1 MKLPFSDEEYK
12 KKKESHEI
20 LVPGD
25 LCYCKGP
32 YNPLDGWMVVIE
44 GNYMDLYSNLY
55 PCNSVADIYQL
66 NQYAGFSYHDDF
78 KNDRE
83 VMIVEEGAWYYRH
96 DLIYIRHLNKTEYGT
111 IKALAEAGAE
121 VPKEIADAI
130 FKVKR
135 EYLDKY
141 IDQTEGLTRVNFI
154 DVDNHTTIG
163 MILEKLPG
171 NMKIHIDNIHSENVQ
186 TLQRYINYIVDPNTM
201 YIENTKDGRTLLHLQ
216 FTREIRHDKPS
227 HDDDKPKQILDIHEI
242 TPIATI
248 KRPKKIKLKKIESK
262 VKKEEPE
269 ESKKTIRPL
278 YGPGDLVHLKDD
290 DKHDLYIVLGSEA
303 YRCSS
308 VGFVYPNIRY
318 PSFHTY
324 FVMNT
329 NTHICSYTVYSNMV
343 LYEQH
348 FSQIALK
355 EYYNRFLEEKI

>member
-1 MKLPFSDEEYK
+1 MKLPFSEEEYK

-32 YNPLDGWMVVIE
+32 YNPLDGWMIVIE
-44 GNYMDLYSNLY
+44 GNYMDLYANLY

-78 KNDRE
+78 KSDRE

-96 DLIYIRHLNKTEYGT
+96 DLTYIRHLNKTEYGT
-111 IKALAEAGAE
+111 IKALAEAGTE
-121 VPKEIADAI
+121 VPKEIADTI

-135 EYLDKY
+135 EYLNKY
-141 IDQTEGLTRVNFI
+141 IDQTKGLTH
-154 DVDNHTTIG
+154 D
-163 MILEKLPG
+163 
-171 NMKIHIDNIHSENVQ
+171 EN
-186 TLQRYINYIVDPNTM
+186 
-201 YIENTKDGRTLLHLQ
+201 
-216 FTREIRHDKPS
+216 
-227 HDDDKPKQILDIHEI
+227 KPKQILDIHEI

-269 ESKKTIRPL
+269 KPKSTIRSL

-308 VGFVYPNIRY
+308 VGFVYPNISY

-329 NTHICSYTVYSNMV
+329 NTHICIYTVSSNMV

>member
-1 MKLPFSDEEYK
+1 MKLPFSAEEYK

-25 LCYCKGP
+25 LCYCTGP
-32 YNPLDGWMVVIE
+32 YNPLDGWMIVIE
-44 GNYMDLYSNLY
+44 GNYMDLHSNMY
-55 PCNSVADIYQL
+55 PPDMIADKYQL

-78 KNDRE
+78 KSDRE

-96 DLIYIRHLNKTEYGT
+96 NIIYIRHLSKTEFGI
-111 IKALAEAGAE
+111 IKTLAETREE
-121 VPKEIADAI
+121 VPKKIADAI
-130 FKVKR
+130 FTIKK

-141 IDQTEGLTRVNFI
+141 IKQTDGLSRADFI
-154 DVDNHTTIG
+154 DADENTTIG
-163 MILEKLPG
+163 MILSKLPTD
-171 NMKIHIDNIHSENVQ
+171 MTLRIDNAGIAS
-186 TLQRYINYIVDPNTM
+186 LQHYVNYRVNPNTL
-201 YIENTKDGRTLLHLQ
+201 YVEETEKGKLLHVKI
-216 FTREIRHDKPS
+216 TSEIRTNGPS
-227 HDDDKPKQILDIHEI
+227 YNNSKSK
-242 TPIATI
+242 
-248 KRPKKIKLKKIESK
+248 PKKIKLKKIESK

-269 ESKKTIRPL
+269 EPKKTIRPL

-303 YRCSS
+303 YRSSS

-329 NTHICSYTVYSNMV
+329 NTNICIYTVYSNMV

>member
-1 MKLPFSDEEYK
+1 MKLPFSEEEYK

-25 LCYCKGP
+25 LCYHVNYFNSDAMGF
-32 YNPLDGWMVVIE
+32 MVVIE
-44 GNYMDLYSNLY
+44 GNYADLYLQMPYSQPVENRH
-55 PCNSVADIYQL
+55 L
-66 NQYAGFSYHDDF
+66 NQYSGFTYHEDF
-78 KNDRE
+78 RNPELNRSLIE
-83 VMIVEEGAWYYRH
+83 RGAWYDR
-96 DLIYIRHLNKTEYGT
+96 DKLVFIRHLNKLEYGT
-111 IKALAEAGAE
+111 VLKLVKTRGD
-121 VPKEIADAI
+121 VPKDFVDAI
-130 FKVKR
+130 FAPMDEYRDMYNNRSKNLQKVQCTDI
-135 EYLDKY
+135 DK
-141 IDQTEGLTRVNFI
+141 D
-154 DVDNHTTIG
+154 TTIG
-163 MILEKLPG
+163 MILMKLPADMRI
-171 NMKIHIDNIHSENVQ
+171 NIDNICTNHTP
-186 TLQRYINYIVDPNTM
+186 TLQPYINYKVDPNKV
-201 YIENTKDGRTLLHLQ
+201 YVEDGKDCRWLHVSITELKEVG
-216 FTREIRHDKPS
+216 TSIK
-227 HDDDKPKQILDIHEI
+227 KPKQILDIHEI

-248 KRPKKIKLKKIESK
+248 KRPKGIKLKKIESK

-269 ESKKTIRPL
+269 EPKIGPL

-308 VGFVYPNIRY
+308 VGFVYPNISY

-329 NTHICSYTVYSNMV
+329 NTHICIYTVSSNMV